1 MSSQVETGGRPV
13 LPSRLPGG
21 RPSSLPWALRTYRAA
36 MSLARPA
43 LWLLLRTRAGR
54 GKEDPARRFE
64 RYGIAGAARPAGDVL
79 WLHAASVGETNAV
92 LPLIERLLDARHD
105 LHVLLTTGTVT
116 SAGIAAQRLPPR
128 ALHQY
133 LPLEFRA
140 LRAAIPRSLAAD
152 GRRADRAGDLAQSH
166 HRGPRAR
173 RSASPSSTPA
183 CRRAVSCAGRASPKS
198 PAPCSVSSTRCSPR
212 TTSLARAL
220 AALGAVN
227 VSAVGNI
234 KIDAPLLP
242 VDAAATAIARA
253 GPRRSAP
260 LPRRQH
266 ASRARRVII
275 AAAHTIVRRTL
286 ARRLYD
292 HRAAPSPSRAGNRRR
307 ARSARPYGRHA
318 LARRGAGPRGRH
330 LSGRHDRG
338 TRHALFRHP
347 HRLHRRLTRRQG
359 RPERYRGRA
368 ARCQRLGRAVA
379 IELHR
384 HLRPLLAAG
393 GAIEVR
399 SAEDIARQV
408 LAWHEA
414 PASRDAAAVTA
425 KAVLDRLSGGLDR
438 TTEAIIS
445 LLGGSVSAGADASAR
460 LRAAGSHRRSRQ
472 FLQKNTPR
480 RRMCGRLHTTLSG
493 NSYFPTI
500 LTTADGAPRRT
511 WLRCER
517 RL

>member
-64 RYGIAGAARPAGDVL
+64 RYGIAGAARPAGDLL

-105 LHVLLTTGTVT
+105 LHILLTTGTVT

-133 LPLEFRA
+133 LPLDSGPYVRRFLDHWRPTVAVLTEQEIWPNLIIEAHARGIRLALINARMSARSLLRWQGKPEVARA
-140 LRAAIPRSLAAD
+140 LFGKLDAV
-152 GRRADRAGDLAQSH
+152 LAQNDQL
-166 HRGPRAR
+166 G
-173 RSASPSSTPA
+173 
-183 CRRAVSCAGRASPKS
+183 
-198 PAPCSVSSTRCSPR
+198 
-212 TTSLARAL
+212 RAL

-242 VDAAATAIARA
+242 VDAAATATLAQALGDR
-253 GPRRSAP
+253 PRFLA
-260 LPRRQH
+260 
-266 ASRARRVII
+266 ASTHPGEEMII

-286 ARRLYD
+286 PD
-292 HRAAPSPSRAGNRRR
+292 VCTIIVP
-307 ARSARPYGRHA
+307 
-318 LARRGAGPRGRH
+318 
-330 LSGRHDRG
+330 
-338 TRHALFRHP
+338 RHP
-347 HRLHRRLTRRQG
+347 HRGPEIAAELAALGHTVAMRSRGEVPGPAVDIYLADTIGELGTLYSVTRIAFVGGSLIDKGGQN
-359 RPERYRGRA
+359 
-368 ARCQRLGRAVA
+368 A
-379 IELHR
+379 IEAVR
-384 HLRPLLAAG
+384 HDASVLVGPWRSSFIDIYDPLLAAG

-445 LLGGSVSAGADASAR
+445 LLGDPS
-460 LRAAGSHRRSRQ
+460 
-472 FLQKNTPR
+472 PPEPMR
-480 RRMCGRLHTTLSG
+480 RR
-493 NSYFPTI
+493 
-500 LTTADGAPRRT
+500 A
-511 WLRCER
+511 
-517 RL
+517 

>member
-64 RYGIAGAARPAGDVL
+64 RYGIAGAARPAGDLL

-105 LHVLLTTGTVT
+105 LHILLTTGTVT

-133 LPLEFRA
+133 LPLDSGPYVRRFLDHWRPTVAVLTEQEIWPNLIIEAHARGIRLALINARMSARSLLRWQGKPEVARA
-140 LRAAIPRSLAAD
+140 LFGKLDAV
-152 GRRADRAGDLAQSH
+152 LAQNDQL
-166 HRGPRAR
+166 G
-173 RSASPSSTPA
+173 
-183 CRRAVSCAGRASPKS
+183 
-198 PAPCSVSSTRCSPR
+198 
-212 TTSLARAL
+212 RAL

-242 VDAAATAIARA
+242 VDAAATATLAQALGDR
-253 GPRRSAP
+253 PRFLA
-260 LPRRQH
+260 
-266 ASRARRVII
+266 ASTHPGEEMII

-286 ARRLYD
+286 PD
-292 HRAAPSPSRAGNRRR
+292 VCTIIVP
-307 ARSARPYGRHA
+307 
-318 LARRGAGPRGRH
+318 
-330 LSGRHDRG
+330 
-338 TRHALFRHP
+338 RHP
-347 HRLHRRLTRRQG
+347 HRGPEIAAELAALGHTVAMRSRGEVPGPAVDIYLADTIGELGTLYSVTRIAFVGGSLIDKGGQN
-359 RPERYRGRA
+359 
-368 ARCQRLGRAVA
+368 A
-379 IELHR
+379 IEAVR
-384 HLRPLLAAG
+384 HDASVLVGPWRSSFIDIYDPLLAAG

-408 LAWHEA
+408 LEWHEA

-445 LLGGSVSAGADASAR
+445 LLGDPS
-460 LRAAGSHRRSRQ
+460 
-472 FLQKNTPR
+472 PPEPMR
-480 RRMCGRLHTTLSG
+480 RR
-493 NSYFPTI
+493 
-500 LTTADGAPRRT
+500 A
-511 WLRCER
+511 
-517 RL
+517 